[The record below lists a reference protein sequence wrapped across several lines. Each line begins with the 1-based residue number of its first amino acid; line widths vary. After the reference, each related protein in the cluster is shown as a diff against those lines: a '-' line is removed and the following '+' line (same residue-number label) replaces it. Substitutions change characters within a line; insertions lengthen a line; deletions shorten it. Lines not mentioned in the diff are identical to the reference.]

1 MPPPN
6 FTVKV
11 LLKAED
17 QLVKTIAYARA
28 QLAMLGETG
37 VREAGRLQSSFE
49 VLGSALKRALG
60 IALFEAGSYLQ
71 DFVAGSVKAF
81 AEFESAAVRLA
92 SLSDSTG
99 SSVSALASAF
109 RVAASAAAREM
120 AVSGFEAMR
129 ALESLVKA
137 GLSGAEAVDALRAA
151 LMMAKVEG
159 EDYGRA
165 AASLVQVM
173 AQFGIEGSRAAAV
186 VDALVNASRLG
197 IGSAHDFAQGLANV
211 GSVARAM
218 GLSLE
223 ETTAWLVVLERR
235 LGSAE
240 EAGTQFSRLL
250 SNLYEI
256 AAKLGVPIR
265 DSGEKLRSVGEI
277 MTDVIARTRELGGD
291 FELLQ
296 SRLSGIDVRA
306 VKALFTLS
314 QMNES
319 FSDLVQEVGKGQTA
333 LKAFE
338 ESLSTVEGRAAAL
351 RAETDRLQ
359 RTIGESLSSIYQM
372 VGPYLLKAFDAVV
385 TSWRGIV
392 AAVVDSKFDQK
403 IAYIE
408 TQLRVLGR
416 ISEEQASAMIRAWVE
431 MGELT
436 VAEAL
441 KIAEA
446 VAIYDENIQ
455 SLIEMALAAGETVPE
470 AFQSIAQSME
480 LVGHSAAN
488 LTELSIALERAE
500 QAVSDLRVASE
511 TLGAALEYYNVL
523 ARVNEALGVST
534 ALTEEQAESVKYLAA
549 AQSVVNYFSQLLSLQ
564 QQALQLYMMG
574 ASEAGNLLAN
584 VMAGLGTALSDG
596 VFTQQEFIS
605 LLNVLGVNAQ
615 NVAGSLH
622 NVLMTS
628 LQSVKGA
635 IEGNISAVQSFSAA
649 LAALNGQTAHTYHY
663 HHQITIVE
671 TRQVEEGGSGSPA
684 GAGGS
689 EAGGGGGG
697 GGGLGGGY
705 VRMYQRGAWYTP
717 EGPAYLHRGEMVLPR
732 SVAEWFRRGGVIGG
746 FSSKVLIK
754 GPLVNIEGSADR
766 SDVEYAVS
774 EVVRLL
780 RRGVVVEA
788 SSSNAPS
795 HMRRIR
801 LR

>member
-1 MPPPN
+1 
-6 FTVKV
+6 
-11 LLKAED
+11 
-17 QLVKTIAYARA
+17 
-28 QLAMLGETG
+28 
-37 VREAGRLQSSFE
+37 
-49 VLGSALKRALG
+49 
-60 IALFEAGSYLQ
+60 
-71 DFVAGSVKAF
+71 
-81 AEFESAAVRLA
+81 
-92 SLSDSTG
+92 
-99 SSVSALASAF
+99 
-109 RVAASAAAREM
+109 
-120 AVSGFEAMR
+120 
-129 ALESLVKA
+129 
-137 GLSGAEAVDALRAA
+137 
-151 LMMAKVEG
+151 
-159 EDYGRA
+159 
-165 AASLVQVM
+165 
-173 AQFGIEGSRAAAV
+173 
-186 VDALVNASRLG
+186 
-197 IGSAHDFAQGLANV
+197 
-211 GSVARAM
+211 
-218 GLSLE
+218 
-223 ETTAWLVVLERR
+223 
-235 LGSAE
+235 
-240 EAGTQFSRLL
+240 
-250 SNLYEI
+250 
-256 AAKLGVPIR
+256 
-265 DSGEKLRSVGEI
+265 
-277 MTDVIARTRELGGD
+277 
-291 FELLQ
+291 
-296 SRLSGIDVRA
+296 
-306 VKALFTLS
+306 
-314 QMNES
+314 
-319 FSDLVQEVGKGQTA
+319 
-333 LKAFE
+333 
-338 ESLSTVEGRAAAL
+338 
-351 RAETDRLQ
+351 
-359 RTIGESLSSIYQM
+359 
-372 VGPYLLKAFDAVV
+372 
-385 TSWRGIV
+385 GIV

-480 LVGHSAAN
+480 LVGDSAAN

-500 QAVSDLRVASE
+500 QAVSDLRLASE

-584 VMAGLGTALSDG
+584 VVVGLGTALSDG

-671 TRQVEEGGSGSPA
+671 TQEVAGGGSGSPA

-689 EAGGGGGG
+689 EAAVVHQTGG
-697 GGGLGGGY
+697 
-705 VRMYQRGAWYTP
+705 RFFESYQRGAWYTP
-717 EGPAYLHRGEMVLPR
+717 EGLAYLHRGEMVLPR
-732 SVAEWFRRGGVIGG
+732 SVAEWFRRGGVSGG

-788 SSSNAPS
+788 SSGNAPAY
-795 HMRRIR
+795 MRRIR